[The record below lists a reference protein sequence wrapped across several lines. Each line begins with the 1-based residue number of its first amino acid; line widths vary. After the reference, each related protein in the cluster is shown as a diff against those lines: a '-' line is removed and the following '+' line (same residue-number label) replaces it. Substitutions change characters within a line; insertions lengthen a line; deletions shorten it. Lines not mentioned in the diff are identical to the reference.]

1 MQFEYIAA
9 SDEKARECS
18 SQVLRQGCT
27 QALAV
32 RKSIGIFLQTS
43 SDDDIK
49 CISMKVFVRNCSNM
63 TQALVIKPY

>member
-1 MQFEYIAA
+1 MQFEFIAA

-18 SQVLRQGCT
+18 LQVLRQGCT

-32 RKSIGIFLQTS
+32 RKLIEIFLQTS

-49 CISMKVFVRNCSNM
+49 CISMKVFMSE
-63 TQALVIKPY
+63 TAQT